1 MGSTISEAPVCA
13 AYQLKIQVK
22 RKPKPMRITLD
33 MSEEETEEIMDLAR
47 RLSALEAILEELRDQ
62 LEDIR
67 FKLEQA
73 QEEQ

>member
-1 MGSTISEAPVCA
+1 
-13 AYQLKIQVK
+13 
-22 RKPKPMRITLD
+22 MRITLD
-33 MSEEETEEIMDLAR
+33 MSEEETEEIMDLAG
-47 RLSALEAILEELRDQ
+47 RLSSLEAILEELRDQ

>member
-1 MGSTISEAPVCA
+1 
-13 AYQLKIQVK
+13 
-22 RKPKPMRITLD
+22 MRITLN

-47 RLSALEAILEELRDQ
+47 RLSSLEAILEELRDQ

>member
-1 MGSTISEAPVCA
+1 
-13 AYQLKIQVK
+13 
-22 RKPKPMRITLD
+22 MRITLD

-47 RLSALEAILEELRDQ
+47 RLSSLEAILEELRDQ

-73 QEEQ
+73 QEE

>member
-1 MGSTISEAPVCA
+1 
-13 AYQLKIQVK
+13 
-22 RKPKPMRITLD
+22 MRITLD

-47 RLSALEAILEELRDQ
+47 RLSSLEAILEELRDQ

>member
-1 MGSTISEAPVCA
+1 
-13 AYQLKIQVK
+13 
-22 RKPKPMRITLD
+22 MRITLD

-47 RLSALEAILEELRDQ
+47 RLSSLEAILEELRDQ

-73 QEEQ
+73 QDEQ

>member
-1 MGSTISEAPVCA
+1 
-13 AYQLKIQVK
+13 
-22 RKPKPMRITLD
+22 MRITLD

-73 QEEQ
+73 QEE

>member
-1 MGSTISEAPVCA
+1 
-13 AYQLKIQVK
+13 
-22 RKPKPMRITLD
+22 MRITLD

-47 RLSALEAILEELRDQ
+47 RLSSLESILEELKDQ

-67 FKLEQA
+67 CKLEQA

>member
-1 MGSTISEAPVCA
+1 
-13 AYQLKIQVK
+13 
-22 RKPKPMRITLD
+22 MRITLD

-67 FKLEQA
+67 SKLEQA
-73 QEEQ
+73 QEE

>member
-1 MGSTISEAPVCA
+1 
-13 AYQLKIQVK
+13 
-22 RKPKPMRITLD
+22 MRITLD

-47 RLSALEAILEELRDQ
+47 RLSALESILEELRDQ

>member
-1 MGSTISEAPVCA
+1 
-13 AYQLKIQVK
+13 
-22 RKPKPMRITLD
+22 MRITLD

-47 RLSALEAILEELRDQ
+47 RLSSLESILEELRDQ

-73 QEEQ
+73 QEE

>member
-1 MGSTISEAPVCA
+1 
-13 AYQLKIQVK
+13 
-22 RKPKPMRITLD
+22 MRITLD

-47 RLSALEAILEELRDQ
+47 RLASLESILEELRDQ